1 MRHRSMFL
9 RCGLVLGLLACLA
22 SPAVAADR
30 IYLSLGTSLSVGI
43 QPDGNGDNQLTN
55 EGYADQL
62 HQILRLKNRN
72 LQLVKLGC
80 PDETTT
86 TIITGGSS
94 LCPYPA
100 GSQLNQAVA
109 FLRANRAAVSLITL
123 DVGANDLLSCV
134 LGSVVDTTCLF
145 GPLGAFA
152 TVAANLPT
160 IVSELRAA
168 APGVPIVAMNYYN
181 PLVASWLQGPDGQ
194 LQAQQSAFLLGLFN
208 DMLESIYGSF
218 RVPVADVARAFH
230 ADDFTIVPGFGLP
243 VNVLLVCQL
252 TWMCA
257 PPPVGPNVHANRT
270 GYFVIAL
277 TFAATLR

>member
-1 MRHRSMFL
+1 MRRRSMFL

-22 SPAVAADR
+22 SPTLAADR
-30 IYLSLGTSLSVGI
+30 IYLSLGDSLSVGI
-43 QPDGNGDNQLTN
+43 QPDANGNNQLTT

-80 PDETTT
+80 PGETTST
-86 TIITGGSS
+86 MISGGIPF
-94 LCPYPA
+94 CPYPA

-109 FLRANRAAVSLITL
+109 FLRANRAVVSLITI
-123 DVGANDLLSCV
+123 DIGANDLLDCV
-134 LGSVVDTTCLF
+134 VGGVVDTQCVI
-145 GPLGAFA
+145 GAFG
-152 TVAANLPT
+152 TVGANLPT
-160 IVSELRAA
+160 IVGQLKAA

-257 PPPVGPNVHANRT
+257 PPPVGPNIHANRA

>member
-1 MRHRSMFL
+1 MRRRSMFL

-22 SPAVAADR
+22 SPALAADR
-30 IYLSLGTSLSVGI
+30 IYLSLGDSLSVGI
-43 QPDGNGDNQLTN
+43 QPDANGNNQLTT

-80 PDETTT
+80 PGETTST
-86 TIITGGSS
+86 MITGGIPF
-94 LCPYPA
+94 CPYPA
-100 GSQLNQAVA
+100 GSQLAQAVA
-109 FLRANRAAVSLITL
+109 FLQANRANVSLVTI
-123 DVGANDLLSCV
+123 DIGANDLLDCV
-134 LGSVVDTTCLF
+134 VGGVVDTQCVI
-145 GPLGAFA
+145 GAFG
-152 TVAANLPT
+152 TVGANLPT
-160 IVSELRAA
+160 IVGQLKAA

-181 PLVASWLQGPDGQ
+181 PLVASWLQGPAGQ
-194 LQAQQSAFLLGLFN
+194 QQAQVSAFLLGQFN
-208 DMLESIYGSF
+208 DLLESIYGDPHF

-230 ADDFTIVPGFGLP
+230 ADDFAIVPGIGLP

-257 PPPVGPNVHANRT
+257 PPPVGPNIHANRN

>member
-1 MRHRSMFL
+1 MFL

-30 IYLSLGTSLSVGI
+30 IYLSLGDSLSVGI
-43 QPDGNGDNQLTN
+43 QPNANGNNQLTN

-80 PDETTT
+80 PDETTDT
-86 TIITGGSS
+86 MINGGIP
-94 LCPYPA
+94 LCSFPA
-100 GSQLNQAVA
+100 GSQLKQAVA
-109 FLRANRAAVSLITL
+109 FLQANRSAVSLVTI
-123 DVGANDLLSCV
+123 DIGANDLLGCVVGGIVDTDCV
-134 LGSVVDTTCLF
+134 LGAF
-145 GPLGAFA
+145 G
-152 TVAANLPT
+152 TVGANLPT
-160 IVSELRAA
+160 IIGQLRAA

-181 PLVASWLQGPDGQ
+181 PLVASWLQGPAGQ
-194 LQAQQSAFLLGLFN
+194 LQAQQSAFLLGQFN
-208 DMLESIYGSF
+208 DLLESIYGDPHF
-218 RVPVADVARAFH
+218 RVPVADVARAFR
-230 ADDFTIVPGFGLP
+230 ADDFTIVPGIGLP

-257 PPPVGPNVHANRT
+257 PPPVGPNIHANRT

-277 TFAATLR
+277 MFAETLR